1 MRTIRH
7 FSTLFYYAGPQIF
20 EARDADGRHYVAVLV
35 DSDSI
40 DGGVRYLVTGVA
52 PERLGLFRSG
62 VLDLRSLLVESDREE
77 RYVATADAGLD
88 QPLQLDKL
96 TEPIEDG
103 GLLPDSGFLL
113 PDNV

>member
-7 FSTLFYYAGPQIF
+7 FRTLFYYDGPQVF
-20 EARDADGRHYVAVLV
+20 EARDADGRHYVVVLV

-40 DGGVRYLVTGVA
+40 GGERYLVTGVV

-62 VLDLRSLLVESDREE
+62 GLDLRSLLFESDREE

-88 QPLQLDKL
+88 QPLLLERL
-96 TEPIEDG
+96 TDPIEDG